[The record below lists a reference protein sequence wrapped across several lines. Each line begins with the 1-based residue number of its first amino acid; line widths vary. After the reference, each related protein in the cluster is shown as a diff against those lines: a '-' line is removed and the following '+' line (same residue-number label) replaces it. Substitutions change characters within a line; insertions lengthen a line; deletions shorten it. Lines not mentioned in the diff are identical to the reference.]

1 MFLRMPAGRAS
12 NPLLFVPLPPSSH
25 PLTLFR
31 ASPALSV
38 PPNRVTSMDHSPSV
52 AKCHPLGQA
61 FFAASQPDFARLAEA
76 YGHVGIRVDKPGDVE
91 GALRE
96 AFQRKTDLVFLDIQ
110 VDQTENV
117 YPMVQGG
124 KGLTDMILS
133 AEDL

>member
-1 MFLRMPAGRAS
+1 MVKLNIRYLGMVRQWQEIFHG
-12 NPLLFVPLPPSSH
+12 
-25 PLTLFR
+25 
-31 ASPALSV
+31 
-38 PPNRVTSMDHSPSV
+38 NRYSESYMDS
-52 AKCHPLGQA
+52 L
-61 FFAASQPDFARLAEA
+61 PDFCRLAEA

-96 AFQRKTDLVFLDIQ
+96 AFNRKNDLVFLDFQ